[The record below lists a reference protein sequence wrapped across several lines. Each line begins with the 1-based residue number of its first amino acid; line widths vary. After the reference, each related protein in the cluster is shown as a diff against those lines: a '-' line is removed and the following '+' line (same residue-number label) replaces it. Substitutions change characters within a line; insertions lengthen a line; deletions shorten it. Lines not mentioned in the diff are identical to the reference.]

1 LRRSELHLASSAPPP
16 SPHRCS
22 MASYSTAVD
31 QPTCAPLGVSWSV
44 DQQWRAPKWGLGS
57 KRKSKSRQLS
67 SCFSF
72 PCSRDLISPCID
84 QADRARVGCFHQNP
98 HVLMNSTNP

>member
-72 PCSRDLISPCID
+72 PFSRDLSRHASIKQIG
-84 QADRARVGCFHQNP
+84 QGLGVFTKI
-98 HVLMNSTNP
+98 LMY

>member
-44 DQQWRAPKWGLGS
+44 DQQWRAPKWGLG
-57 KRKSKSRQLS
+57 RQ
-67 SCFSF
+67 
-72 PCSRDLISPCID
+72 ISTTLEL
-84 QADRARVGCFHQNP
+84 F
-98 HVLMNSTNP
+98 